1 MCACSRAAARAGTFR
16 SGFLGIENSKQNVC
30 RVECVL
36 LTMIHGGEIAA
47 RPGACRRRRPG
58 GGELEVARD
67 GRGGRQ
73 ERDTVYGFTR
83 VKYKINERTLFCNIK
98 ELATPLRSD
107 SPRRP
112 HATFL
117 QWRGLCRTGPLAHT

>member
-1 MCACSRAAARAGTFR
+1 MRRGARRIGTRVCVLAR
-16 SGFLGIENSKQNVC
+16 SGTGRNISFWDSLGIENSKQNVC

-67 GRGGRQ
+67 GRGGTRA
-73 ERDTVYGFTR
+73 RYR
-83 VKYKINERTLFCNIK
+83 VKYKINEPERFFVL
-98 ELATPLRSD
+98 
-107 SPRRP
+107 
-112 HATFL
+112 
-117 QWRGLCRTGPLAHT
+117 